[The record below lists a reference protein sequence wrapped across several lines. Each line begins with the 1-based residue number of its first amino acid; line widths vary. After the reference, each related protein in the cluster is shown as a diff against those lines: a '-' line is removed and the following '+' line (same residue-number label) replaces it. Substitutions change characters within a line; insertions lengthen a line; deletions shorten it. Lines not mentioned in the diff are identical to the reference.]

1 MQRMAGENNI
11 MNTMMAN
18 LEKNDRLMKQLA
30 AESQQK
36 MAEQTRRDIAA
47 AYGKVIPF
55 H

>member
-1 MQRMAGENNI
+1 
-11 MNTMMAN
+11 
-18 LEKNDRLMKQLA
+18 MKQLA

-47 AYGKVIPF
+47 AYGKIIPF

>member
-1 MQRMAGENNI
+1 MQRMAGSNDI
-11 MNTMMAN
+11 MNRMMAD
-18 LEKNDRLMKQLA
+18 LEKNDRLMKQLQ

-36 MAEQTRRDIAA
+36 IAEQTRRDIAA